1 MINRKTYPVLP
12 ILDFTNEQRIKT

>member
-12 ILDFTNEQRIKT
+12 SLNVTNEQRIKT

>member
-12 ILDFTNEQRIKT
+12 ILDCNNEQRIKT

>member
-12 ILDFTNEQRIKT
+12 SLNVANEQRIKT